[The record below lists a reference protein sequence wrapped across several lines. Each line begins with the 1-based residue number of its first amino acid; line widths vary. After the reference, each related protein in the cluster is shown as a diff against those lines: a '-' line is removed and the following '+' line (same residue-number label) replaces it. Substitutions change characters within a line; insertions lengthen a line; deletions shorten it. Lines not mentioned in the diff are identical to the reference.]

1 MLKRSLLIYWL
12 QGYDFFVFMIFSSFD
27 IECLCFYFL
36 PLPPHDVQSPFV
48 QLGHFIYLLVKVS
61 KFGGQDIIM
70 VVSFPHLSIDRKH
83 CPKCDSCFGQL
94 NSRAWAT
101 AEYIASNRKD
111 HVYSFCMRW
120 ILGCLL

>member
-1 MLKRSLLIYWL
+1 
-12 QGYDFFVFMIFSSFD
+12 MIMFLFPSASSARCA
-27 IECLCFYFL
+27 ETVCAVGAFYIFAGEG
-36 PLPPHDVQSPFV
+36 VE
-48 QLGHFIYLLVKVS
+48 IW
-61 KFGGQDIIM
+61 GQDIIM